1 MRISPRVRLEL
12 DLCMAALMLSALA
25 FRITGG
31 LAHEWIGL
39 AAALLF
45 AFHSAVNYRW
55 YALLFSGKY
64 AARRFVNAALNAALL
79 ACALAMFATGFM
91 LSKHVLAFLE
101 LSGNMELRQI
111 HATSAYWLLIL
122 ASAHLGMHWNM
133 ILGFAGLN
141 KNAAGASRARG
152 AALWILGLAAAT
164 CGVWAFVERD
174 MFSKLFLGYSFD
186 FWDPDSPAA
195 LFFLANAAI
204 MALCVLVVHC
214 AMQIAVRIGRR
225 KSGGD

>member
-1 MRISPRVRLEL
+1 MRISPGIRLAF
-12 DLCMAALMLSALA
+12 DLLMAALMLSALA

-31 LAHEWIGL
+31 VAHEWIGF
-39 AAALLF
+39 AAAPLF
-45 AFHSAVNYRW
+45 ALHSAVNYRW
-55 YALLFSGKY
+55 YALLFFGRY
-64 AARRFVNAALNAALL
+64 GTRRFVNAALNVALL
-79 ACALAMFATGFM
+79 VCALAMFATGFM
-91 LSKHVLAFLE
+91 LSQHVLAFLE

-122 ASAHLGMHWNM
+122 AAAHLGMHWNM

-141 KNAAGASRARG
+141 KNAAGLSRSSD
-152 AALWILGLAAAT
+152 AALWILGFTAAA

-186 FWDPDSPAA
+186 FWDPDSPAV

-204 MALCVLVVHC
+204 MALCVFVVHC
-214 AMQIAVRIGRR
+214 AMRIAVRIKRR
-225 KSGGD
+225 KFYRG